1 MDRLTTDNPKSNMES
16 ACNIFRIANKETV
29 CNLTEDN
36 SEITLYVLMRRCA
49 KTLNCCVSYED
60 TDDSIGEFLFDHL
73 YDGCTT
79 PEGILAH
86 FYTTAW
92 AFSVSRAHLAA
103 YEDTGL
109 TPEEIA
115 SLKDTAIRG
124 DGYHKKYSA
133 ALADLDAKDAEIA
146 TLKKAFAL
154 TCRILEDLQIALR
167 VMREARGSNE

>member
-1 MDRLTTDNPKSNMES
+1 MDRMTVTGCKFLTPAVASKNELLD
-16 ACNIFRIANKETV
+16 
-29 CNLTEDN
+29 
-36 SEITLYVLMRRCA
+36 EIRRHQ
-49 KTLNCCVSYED
+49 KY
-60 TDDSIGEFLFDHL
+60 
-73 YDGCTT
+73 YDR
-79 PEGILAH
+79 LAD
-86 FYTTAW
+86 
-92 AFSVSRAHLAA
+92 

-154 TCRILEDLQIALR
+154 ACRILEDLQIALS
-167 VMREARGSNE
+167 VMREARDSNGQ